1 MNKQVDFYI
10 TQHTRFE
17 DNAGLCIKLIQKAY
31 SQELTMDVQ
40 LASHDLTQ
48 DIDKRLWSDCPTSF
62 IPHHISESNTQL
74 IQVVKKKA
82 DEPEVLINCSPPEQL
97 IHERWSRL
105 LQIVPKEDSVLAQAR
120 ERYRYYQQQGYL
132 VKSHNIG

>member
-10 TQHTRFE
+10 TRHTRFE

-31 SQELTMDVQ
+31 SRELSIDVQ
-40 LASHDLTQ
+40 LASLDLTL
-48 DIDKRLWSDCPTSF
+48 DIDKRLWTEHPMSF
-62 IPHHISESNTQL
+62 IPHHTSKSSTQL
-74 IQVVKKKA
+74 LHVAKKRTEKP
-82 DEPEVLINCSPPEQL
+82 DMLINCSRPGQL
-97 IHERWSRL
+97 IHDRWSRL
-105 LQIVPKEDSVLAQAR
+105 LQIVPKEDNVLTQAR